1 MGVGVAQLRNL
12 VTDDQKPCMVSRLKI
27 VGSFHTFADTSTGKA
42 YTSCA
47 ACAWFKKRT
56 LRASRDFARFSGT
69 FNRDSLLSYYCRI
82 PYSDIIKDSKCKLV
96 LARSVNLAS
105 VCCKRLLERRA
116 GAGQPSTTLAFSLN
130 SE

>member
-12 VTDDQKPCMVSRLKI
+12 VTDDQLPCMVSRLKI
-27 VGSFHTFADTSTGKA
+27 VGPFHTFADTSTGKA

-56 LRASRDFARFSGT
+56 LRASQDFARFSGT

-82 PYSDIIKDSKCKLV
+82 PYLDIIKDSK
-96 LARSVNLAS
+96 
-105 VCCKRLLERRA
+105 
-116 GAGQPSTTLAFSLN
+116 
-130 SE
+130 